1 MFTTTI
7 TLTNPD
13 TSVTDLEKF
22 NTIYSELIGA
32 EAEAELNY
40 IRSDHI
46 IDSKMREESWK
57 EWNNEDKRATFIYYH
72 DTNEG
77 RRDYNLAITE
87 GVVAVEAQRK
97 LHQVG
102 WTIEVTLG
110 TSENA
115 SKSNKLHMIDQWAI
129 STVRPDRREEVLALI
144 AS

>member
-1 MFTTTI
+1 MRS
-7 TLTNPD
+7 LTR
-13 TSVTDLEKF
+13 
-22 NTIYSELIGA
+22 IYSELIGA

-46 IDSKMREESWK
+46 IDGKMREESWK